1 MIYSGNIHE
10 KRWFSIVFCMF
21 TRGYLPSN
29 VGNILQL
36 SNVLRFALPIPKTSS
51 TWYHHHFTET
61 DIEEYKISVPATDGP
76 VIFFFYWSIQSISL
90 CSWILSRF
98 NPDLGNLHIERCRR
112 IPCKHQP
119 TGVLNTTHLI
129 STHAHME
136 VSEVKGDPYFSS
148 IFEKVGLSTI
158 HHTAIGVALWRKP
171 PVFLTFL
178 WVYCHV

>member
-1 MIYSGNIHE
+1 MLVISSSCLMSCASHFQFRKHPALDITITSR
-10 KRWFSIVFCMF
+10 KLTLKSTKFQSQPQMDQWF
-21 TRGYLPSN
+21 
-29 VGNILQL
+29 
-36 SNVLRFALPIPKTSS
+36 
-51 TWYHHHFTET
+51 
-61 DIEEYKISVPATDGP
+61 
-76 VIFFFYWSIQSISL
+76 FFFYWSIQSISL